1 MITIYFIVTNIAQ
14 LEFNQTNLM
23 DVLMG
28 YLVGGLDLSL
38 MFACPEKPHHAA
50 ITKSKE
56 EILAVISI
64 RINKKY

>member
-1 MITIYFIVTNIAQ
+1 
-14 LEFNQTNLM
+14 
-23 DVLMG
+23 MG

-64 RINKKY
+64 HINKNY